1 MREHRSYGF
10 AILAFVIF
18 ASAFSSASITGSISG
33 VVTDKSGA
41 VISGASVV
49 AIDTLTGVKTT
60 VKTDAKGFYNLPTLA
75 IGSYTSRLAR

>member
-1 MREHRSYGF
+1 MREHRGYGL

-33 VVTDKSGA
+33 VVTDRSGA

-49 AIDTLTGVKTT
+49 AIDTLTGVRTT
-60 VKTDAKGFYNLPTLA
+60 VKTDAKVSSVFLR
-75 IGSYTSRLAR
+75 SRSVTIPSR